1 MEMSQVSKSRWL
13 TAMVGLVV
21 LMAIGCSGPK
31 VTTKASSE
39 LSRYQIRTIALVPFT
54 TLTTPQVQDL
64 GEPFFS
70 TPQYVRGSDISVAVP
85 ANVEGQLK
93 QTVTVPSYAADKVT
107 QFFWNRLKLRAGLVV
122 LSPNDLAKASSGNAD
137 QAKGTQEAVGAAV
150 ATRLKADAALVGQ
163 VLVFQERVGSRLGAN
178 PPASVGFE
186 VKVVASD
193 GIVLWIGNYYERQK
207 PMTEDMLGFLQRWG
221 TFVTA
226 DELAQYGVDEM
237 LKKFPFGS
245 PGK

>member
-1 MEMSQVSKSRWL
+1 
-13 TAMVGLVV
+13 
-21 LMAIGCSGPK
+21 
-31 VTTKASSE
+31 
-39 LSRYQIRTIALVPFT
+39 
-54 TLTTPQVQDL
+54 
-64 GEPFFS
+64 
-70 TPQYVRGSDISVAVP
+70 
-85 ANVEGQLK
+85 
-93 QTVTVPSYAADKVT
+93 
-107 QFFWNRLKLRAGLVV
+107 
-122 LSPNDLAKASSGNAD
+122 LAKASSGNAD
-137 QAKGTQEAVGAAV
+137 QAKATQEAVGAAI

-221 TFVTA
+221 AFVTA

-237 LKKFPFGS
+237 LKTFPFGS

>member
-1 MEMSQVSKSRWL
+1 MEVSLVSKRRWL

-21 LMAIGCSGPK
+21 LTAIGCSGPK
-31 VTTKASSE
+31 VTTKSSSE

-54 TLTTPQVQDL
+54 TLTTPQAQDV
-64 GEPFFS
+64 GEPFIA
-70 TPQYVRGSDISVAVP
+70 TPQNVRRSDISVAVP
-85 ANVEGQLK
+85 TNVEGQIK
-93 QTVTVPSYAADKVT
+93 QTVTVPSYAADKIT
-107 QFFWNRLKLRAGLVV
+107 QLFWNRLKSRDGLVV
-122 LSPNDLAKASSGNAD
+122 LSPSDLAKASSGNAD
-137 QAKGTQEAVGAAV
+137 QAKATQEAVGAAI

-193 GIVLWIGNYYERQK
+193 GIVLWSGNYYERQK

-221 TFVTA
+221 AFVTA

-237 LKKFPFGS
+237 LKTFPFGS

>member
-1 MEMSQVSKSRWL
+1 
-13 TAMVGLVV
+13 
-21 LMAIGCSGPK
+21 
-31 VTTKASSE
+31 
-39 LSRYQIRTIALVPFT
+39 
-54 TLTTPQVQDL
+54 
-64 GEPFFS
+64 
-70 TPQYVRGSDISVAVP
+70 
-85 ANVEGQLK
+85 
-93 QTVTVPSYAADKVT
+93 VTVPSYAADKIT
-107 QFFWNRLKLRAGLVV
+107 QLFWNRLKSRDGLVV
-122 LSPNDLAKASSGNAD
+122 LSPSDLAKASSGNAD
-137 QAKGTQEAVGAAV
+137 QAKATQEAVGAAI

-221 TFVTA
+221 AFVTA

-237 LKKFPFGS
+237 LKTFPFGS